1 MKTWK
6 RNSRL
11 RFRATE
17 LSARFKCAGLVV
29 AGVVCLSAG
38 VVVGC
43 EKTTG
48 GAAIGAGGAATK
60 SSSDPAQP
68 VPGVE
73 TTVADHIPPAA
84 VTCIPP
90 PVRGGRL
97 TIAKASDPVAPR
109 ITVWVPHGW
118 KAAAGTGDVAL
129 KANGPGGMS
138 AAVTISPT
146 DLDPGGAFLRY
157 ATDLRTTKPGIQ
169 FTVAPAQF
177 CGYSSQLL
185 SGNGGGTVDFADRI
199 SHLWTNTNKFLIVIH
214 LEGPGG
220 APGFNDAKTTLMQQF
235 AVIIP

>member
-1 MKTWK
+1 M
-6 RNSRL
+6 

-17 LSARFKCAGLVV
+17 LPGRFKCAALVV
-29 AGVVCLSAG
+29 ASLVCLSAG
-38 VVVGC
+38 VAVGC
-43 EKTTG
+43 EKTTAG
-48 GAAIGAGGAATK
+48 TAIRAGGTATK
-60 SSSDPAQP
+60 PSSDPAEP

-73 TTVADHIPPAA
+73 TTVTDHVPPAA

-90 PVRGGRL
+90 PVGGGRL
-97 TIAKASDPVAPR
+97 TIVKASNPVAPR

-118 KAAAGTGDVAL
+118 KAASGTGDVAL
-129 KANGPGGMS
+129 RATGPGGMS
-138 AAVTISPT
+138 AVVTISPT

-157 ATDLRTTKPGIQ
+157 ATDLRTTKPGVQ

-185 SGNGGGTVDFADRI
+185 SSTSGGMVDFADRI
-199 SHLWTNTNKFLIVIH
+199 SHLWTNTDKYLIVIH

-220 APGFNDAKTTLMQQF
+220 APGFNDAKTALMQQF